1 MLNKILMSSSQGVF
15 FMVLSAGSFCMMTV
29 FVKLAGSSLPT
40 IQIVFV
46 RGLFTLLI
54 TGFFLLKAKINPLGK
69 NKRLLMARG
78 LSGTIA
84 LFLVYESIQ
93 RFPLSEATV
102 IQYLYPLFTAMIAAA
117 LISETVDKN
126 ILVGLFAG
134 FFGVYAILGFPFL
147 SDSFLDIESLAIA
160 IFGSFLTGLAYVLVR
175 KATSLNE
182 HPLVVMFYFP
192 LFTVPICLPFLFSVW
207 EYPSL
212 FDWCYLFF
220 VGLFTQFGQLF
231 LTYGYKE
238 LPAMK
243 AAPISYIQVFF
254 ATIIG
259 IVFFDERLTFNF
271 LVGSIMV
278 LFSMILVMSNGTK
291 KD

>member
-1 MLNKILMSSSQGVF
+1 MLNKISMFFSKGAF
-15 FMVLSAGSFCMMTV
+15 FMILSAGSFCMMTV
-29 FVKLAGSSLPT
+29 FVKLAGDSLPT

-69 NKRLLMARG
+69 NKRLLTARV

-117 LISETVDKN
+117 LISETVGRN
-126 ILVGLFAG
+126 ILIGLFAG

-147 SDSFLDIESLAIA
+147 SDSYIDIESLAIA
-160 IFGSFLTGLAYVLVR
+160 IFGSFLTGLAYVLVK
-175 KATSLNE
+175 KATSLDE

-207 EYPSL
+207 QHPSL
-212 FDWCYLFF
+212 LEWCYLLF

-231 LTYGYKE
+231 LTYGYK
-238 LPAMK
+238 
-243 AAPISYIQVFF
+243 
-254 ATIIG
+254 
-259 IVFFDERLTFNF
+259 
-271 LVGSIMV
+271 
-278 LFSMILVMSNGTK
+278 
-291 KD
+291 